1 MRKGRTK
8 ASNEDKTD
16 ITKIQS
22 ISPDSITSFLK
33 DRHQNDSIY
42 SRINQSA
49 LVAINPY
56 KDLPVFSDATVQE
69 YVSDYKD
76 TSNQRTRLPPHAFQL
91 ASQAYLHMR
100 RTGQDQS
107 IILRQVLHFPLTTYI
122 TVIPLKQLVA
132 LSANQKKKSRVQT
145 QVPSSEF
152 ILESFGNAKTL
163 QNNNASRFGKY
174 TELQFNERGRLIG
187 AKTLDYLL
195 DKNRVANVSS
205 SEKNFHV
212 FYYFLAG
219 ATHDEKAHLHLT
231 EPSQYRYLNVNKPIK
246 GSSSVDTNNFSE
258 LKQALK
264 SLGFHTKHVAEMFKL
279 LAAILHLGNLQF
291 TQDQN
296 KHQDAAFVK
305 NVDLLDLVA
314 DFLGVETRALET
326 VLTYKTKL
334 IKKEMCSIFLD
345 PENAGIQRD
354 DLAKALYSLLFS
366 WIVEYI
372 NTKLCHDDFASFIG
386 IVDLLGFQNLS
397 TNSLDQ
403 FCVNFANEKIHNF
416 VLRQLFEAK
425 DDEYSSEGITGIPE
439 VPFFDNTECLQML
452 TKPSTGMIAI
462 MDDQA
467 NKSNR
472 KTDQTMLDAFNKKYS
487 EHNSYTPT
495 GKSLNALPQFGIQHF
510 AGQVTYSSTGFL
522 EKNIDN
528 LSGDFV
534 TLFRG
539 GDEVAPSYN
548 SFVAG
553 LFTDQAV
560 AIEIHPRNDK
570 TIVAA
575 QQSVKP
581 QRAPSMRKKKDQPP
595 SSDKGDKGDKG
606 KPKVA
611 CVATQIQAALDELCD
626 TLEETT
632 PWYIFCILP
641 NDAQLPNKFDQ
652 KIVKNQV
659 RSYGLSEIAKK
670 LKIEYTIGF
679 THDEF
684 LERYDGILESSK
696 ERNLRAK
703 VEAACANFG
712 WSSSDMAIGQT
723 KIYLDETAWRS
734 LEDSLRSL
742 DNEDKRKKKGQKA
755 YLGTP
760 SDDGVSRH
768 SYPSKE
774 DLVEGRLRS
783 PPRQYETQS
792 NVSGDD
798 RSYVSEDDYYQEEA
812 YSQYDDAASAYGSEV
827 YAPSHNMFR
836 EMEKM
841 LPEEE
846 KQMVE
851 EELDEQHRVTA
862 ARKKW
867 VFLTWLL
874 TWYIPSPFLK
884 WCGGMKRKDVQ
895 MAWREKVALCF
906 IIFLISCS
914 VIFVIAVLGR
924 LICPRV
930 YIYNE
935 AELSQHNV
943 KDNKN
948 NVLISIRG
956 EVFDLTK
963 FAPRH
968 YPVNLVDQKA
978 LLGYGGAD
986 ATTLFPVQVS
996 ALCSGPNP
1004 GQGGVDPAVTFD
1016 FNLNNTKDTN
1026 AQYHDFRF
1034 STDDYRPDWY
1044 FEKMRELRAN
1054 YLVGHKGY
1062 SQQSVKD
1069 LAVSRLKQVAIL
1081 YDNVYDLTT
1090 YVINGRGA
1098 LGQGGVPVDHDVDT
1112 NFMDSLIIDL
1122 FRQNSGQDITN
1133 RFKALPLSREGRR
1146 SQLTCLRNL
1155 FYIGKVDHRNSPQ
1168 CLFSRYIL
1176 LVASAFL
1183 VAVIAFKFLAA
1194 LQLGPKR
1201 EPEDHDKFVICQ
1213 IPCYTEGEDS
1223 LRKTLDSLAVLRYDD
1238 KRKLLF
1244 IICDGMIVGS
1254 GNDRPTPRI
1263 VLDILGVDPNVDPEP
1278 LSFLSLGDGAKQH
1291 NMGKVYSGLYECSG
1305 HVVPYLVVV
1314 KVGKPTERSRP
1325 GNRGKRDSQMILM
1338 RFLNK
1343 VHFNSEMTPL
1353 ELEMY
1358 HQIKNVIGVNPSFYE
1373 YVLMVDA
1380 DTEVLPDSLNRL
1392 VSAFMHD
1399 TRVMGLCGETQLA
1412 NEKDSWVTMI
1422 QVYEYFISHHLAKAF
1437 ESLFGTVTC
1446 LPGCFCMYRVR
1457 TPDTHKPLLIANDL
1471 ITDYSENIVDT
1482 LHKKNL
1488 LHLGEDRYLTTL
1500 MMKHFPRNK
1509 MTFVPDAQ
1517 CKTSAPDQWSVL
1529 LSQRRRWIN
1538 STVHNLMELMFLPQL
1553 CGFCC
1558 FSMRFV
1564 VMLDLFATLVMPATV
1579 AYLGYLIYT
1588 IIDDPST
1595 IPVTSLFLLAAVY
1608 GLQAIIF
1615 ILRRKWEHVGWMI
1628 VYIFA
1633 IPVFSFFL
1641 PIYAF
1646 WHFDDFSWGNTRM
1659 VVGEKGKKIL
1669 ITDEGKFDPKSIP
1682 KKKWSDYEQE
1692 LWEVG
1697 STGSHESRRSDHS
1710 YRSHHSSKKGGSVAG
1725 SRAGSAYGDY
1735 YEEAKQRG
1743 RDRSPAPA
1751 PQYDPDTRRSFATT
1765 ERLSRAY
1772 SHDAYGSNT
1781 PGSRP
1786 ISAVDSYFAGAP
1798 GSVIDNFPSDEEI
1811 LQEIRNILASANLMS
1826 ITKKQVRDD
1835 LSQYFGID
1843 MNLKKEYINSCIE
1856 LVLQGKI

>member
-1 MRKGRTK
+1 MAKGKTK
-8 ASNEDKTD
+8 LSSEDKTD
-16 ITKIQS
+16 ITKLQS
-22 ISPDSITSFLK
+22 ISPESITTFIK
-33 DRHQNDSIY
+33 DRYQKDSIY
-42 SRINQSA
+42 TRISQSV

-56 KDLPVFSDATVQE
+56 NELPIFSEATVQE
-69 YVSDYKD
+69 YVADYKD
-76 TSNQRTRLPPHAFQL
+76 TSGQRTPLPPHAFQI

-100 RTGQDQS
+100 RTGQDHGES
-107 IILRQVLHFPLTTYI
+107 GSGKSETRKLLV
-122 TVIPLKQLVA
+122 KQLAA
-132 LSANQKKKSRVQT
+132 LSAHQKKTSRIQN
-145 QVPSSEF
+145 QVPFSEF
-152 ILESFGNAKTL
+152 ILETFGNAKTL
-163 QNNNASRFGKY
+163 HNNNASRFGKY

-195 DKNRVANVSS
+195 EKNRLASVLSN
-205 SEKNFHV
+205 ERNFHV
-212 FYYFLAG
+212 FYYLLAG
-219 ATHDEKAHLHLT
+219 ASHDEKAHLHLA
-231 EPSQYRYLNVNKPIK
+231 EPSHYRYLNVHK
-246 GSSSVDTNNFSE
+246 GIRGSNSDDTNNFAE

-264 SLGFHTKHVAEMFKL
+264 SLGFHKKHVAQMFQL
-279 LAAILHLGNLQF
+279 LAAILHLGNIQF
-291 TQDQN
+291 SQDVN
-296 KHQDAAFVK
+296 KQQDAAFVK
-305 NVDLLDLVA
+305 NVETLDLVA
-314 DFLGVETRALET
+314 EFLGVEARSLET

-334 IKKEMCSIFLD
+334 IKKEMCTIFLD
-345 PENAGIQRD
+345 VENASIQRD

-372 NTKLCHDDFASFIG
+372 NTKLCHDNFASFIG
-386 IVDLLGFQNLS
+386 IVDLVGFQNLA

-416 VLRQLFEAK
+416 ILNQVFEARN
-425 DDEYSSEGITGIPE
+425 DEFRTEGINTIPYVE
-439 VPFFDNTECLQML
+439 WFDNTACLEML
-452 TKPSTGMIAI
+452 TKPTTGLIAI

-487 EHNSYTPT
+487 EHSSYTPT
-495 GKSLNALPQFGIQHF
+495 GKSLNSLPQFGIQHY
-510 AGQVTYSSTGFL
+510 AGQVTYHSIGFL

-534 TLFRG
+534 ALFRG
-539 GDEVAPSYN
+539 GTDATQTYN
-548 SFVAG
+548 NFIAG
-553 LFTDQAV
+553 LFTDSAV
-560 AIEIHPRNDK
+560 ATETHPRNDN

-581 QRAPSMRKKKDQPP
+581 MRAPSMRRKKKEP
-595 SSDKGDKGDKG
+595 SSEETS
-606 KPKVA
+606 KPKVT
-611 CVATQIQAALDELCD
+611 CVATQVQSALNELCE

-632 PWYIFCILP
+632 PWYVFCIRP
-641 NDAQLPNKFDQ
+641 NDAQLPNQIDQ
-652 KIVKNQV
+652 KVINSQV
-659 RSYGLSEIAKK
+659 RFLGLAEIAKK
-670 LKIEYTIGF
+670 LKVQYTIGF
-679 THDEF
+679 PHDEF
-684 LERYDGILESSK
+684 LERYNAILDPAVIEPARDS
-696 ERNLRAK
+696 RAK
-703 VEAACANFG
+703 VEASGSSFG
-712 WSSSDMAIGQT
+712 WGSSDIAVGYT
-723 KIYLDETAWRS
+723 KTYLSENAWRT
-734 LEDSLRSL
+734 LEDNLRNMDS
-742 DNEDKRKKKGQKA
+742 EDKRRKKGQKVA
-755 YLGTP
+755 DYGNQ
-760 SDDGVSRH
+760 SDDGLSRH
-768 SYPSKE
+768 SYPSNQ
-774 DLVEGRLRS
+774 DLVDTRRRS
-783 PPRQYETQS
+783 PPRQLESQS
-792 NVSGDD
+792 NISGDEA
-798 RSYVSEDDYYQEEA
+798 RSYVSEDELYQDEA
-812 YSQYDDAASAYGSEV
+812 YSQYDTVSAYGSEV

-836 EMEKM
+836 ELEMKKM

-846 KQMVE
+846 KVVTEEEVE
-851 EELDEQHRVTA
+851 EEHQTTV

-867 VFLTWLL
+867 VFITWLL
-874 TWYIPSPFLK
+874 TWYIPPFCLS
-884 WCGGMKRKDVQ
+884 WCGGMKRKDIQ
-895 MAWREKVALCF
+895 MAWREKVALCIVILF
-906 IIFLISCS
+906 ISLI
-914 VIFVIAVLGR
+914 VIFIIAVLGR

-930 YIYNE
+930 YIYNN
-935 AELSQHNV
+935 AELSEHSV
-943 KDNKN
+943 KGNKN
-948 NVLISIRG
+948 DVLVAIRG
-956 EVFDLTK
+956 EVFSLSQ

-968 YPVNLVDQKA
+968 YPPNLIDQKQI
-978 LLGYGGAD
+978 LNYGGLD
-986 ATTLFPVQVS
+986 ATTLFPIQVS
-996 ALCSGPNP
+996 ALCDGPN
-1004 GQGGVDPAVTFD
+1004 GDGVDRAVTFD
-1016 FNLNNTKDTN
+1016 FNLNNTKDPN
-1026 AQYHDFRF
+1026 ARYHDFRY

-1044 FEKMRELRAN
+1044 FEKMVELRAQ
-1054 YLVGHKGY
+1054 YLVGQKGI
-1062 SQQSVKD
+1062 SPQSVKD
-1069 LAVSRLKQVAIL
+1069 LATSQQKQVAIL
-1081 YDNVYDLTT
+1081 NDNVYDLTT
-1090 YVINGRGA
+1090 YVLGGRSYVGPGNTNEA
-1098 LGQGGVPVDHDVDT
+1098 LGQT
-1112 NFMDSLIIDL
+1112 NFMDNLIVDL
-1122 FRQNSGQDITN
+1122 FSKESGKDITKKFN
-1133 RFKALPLSREGRR
+1133 KLPMTSKGRR

-1176 LVASAFL
+1176 LIASGLL

-1278 LSFLSLGDGAKQH
+1278 LSFLSLGDGGKQH

-1314 KVGKPTERSRP
+1314 KVGKPTERARP

-1343 VHFNSEMTPL
+1343 VHFNSEMTPI

-1380 DTEVLPDSLNRL
+1380 DTEALPDSLNRL

-1399 TRVMGLCGETQLA
+1399 TRVMGLCGETTLA

-1422 QVYEYFISHHLAKAF
+1422 QVYEYFISHHLAKSF
-1437 ESLFGTVTC
+1437 ESLFGSVTC

-1471 ITDYSENIVDT
+1471 ISDYSENLVDT

-1595 IPVTSLFLLAAVY
+1595 IPITSLLLLAAVY

-1628 VYIFA
+1628 VYILA

-1646 WHFDDFSWGNTRM
+1646 WHFDDFSWGNTRV

-1697 STGSHESRRSDHS
+1697 TTGSQESAHSRGSDRSYHS
-1710 YRSHHSSKKGGSVAG
+1710 HRSTKKGGSLAG
-1725 SRAGSAYGDY
+1725 SRATSTYEI
-1735 YEEAKQRG
+1735 YEERKRAQ
-1743 RDRSPAPA
+1743 DRSPVP
-1751 PQYDPDTRRSFATT
+1751 PYEEQVRRSFVGSDP
-1765 ERLSRAY
+1765 RHSRAY
-1772 SHDAYGSNT
+1772 STDPYNSSSPN
-1781 PGSRP
+1781 SRP
-1786 ISAVDSYFAGAP
+1786 ISAVDSYFNT
-1798 GSVIDNFPSDEEI
+1798 GSVMDSSFPSDDEI
-1811 LQEIRNILASANLMS
+1811 LQEVRNILSTANLMS

-1835 LSQYFGID
+1835 LSQYFNID
-1843 MNLKKEYINSCIE
+1843 MSPKKDYINNVIE
-1856 LVLQGKI
+1856 LCLQGKL